1 MRNDI
6 GPLLV
11 TIRRLVDAPE
21 ESAGGPLLA
30 KIEHT
35 LTDGYAH
42 ALALEAESLRIGRD
56 IGDAVARLGEGE
68 HPETLSALADRLAST
83 ERELTHLRALLVR
96 LRGRADAVRRAA

>member
-1 MRNDI
+1 MPNDI
-6 GPLLV
+6 APLLV

-21 ESAGGPLLA
+21 GAGGPLLA
-30 KIEHT
+30 KLEHT

-56 IGDAVARLGEGE
+56 IDDAVARLGEGE
-68 HPETLSALADRLAST
+68 HPENLSALADRLAST
-83 ERELTHLRALLVR
+83 ERELTDLRALLAR